1 MPIPTEPL
9 IVTAAFGPAL
19 DAARVAAALSSGL
32 GSGGGPAPRICLLPD
47 ALESDSAM
55 RARLQEL
62 VLDARLRSA
71 RAVILGAALLEE
83 RTLARSATFEIA
95 TRARQSGVPAY
106 AVTGENRLSSFDA
119 RMLDLQL
126 IVEAGTR
133 RALIAAGRRLASA
146 I

>member
-1 MPIPTEPL
+1 MWPPRSHAGCTPE
-9 IVTAAFGPAL
+9 GH
-19 DAARVAAALSSGL
+19 
-32 GSGGGPAPRICLLPD
+32 PAPELCSLD
-47 ALESDSAM
+47 EELESDPAM

-62 VLDARLRSA
+62 VLDAALRCA
-71 RAVILGAALLEE
+71 RAVILAEGLLEE
-83 RTLARSATFEIA
+83 RTLAKTATFELA

-126 IVEAGTR
+126 ILEARTQ
-133 RALIAAGRRLASA
+133 RALIAAGRRLASV